1 MWMVVCPS
9 RLALWSAGWIPPWRC
24 VNHCSNKQTSHH
36 IKENPCVLAQQYH
49 SIKNG
54 SDLLWIRGTGSVLMC
69 LAKRMWTSIVLK
81 CYTDQSHP
89 VTISFHPHPC
99 RLLAPH
105 LTNYPSA
112 VRRCCVRWHAET
124 HSGCLAAAIHT
135 DETINMWHPQSCCD
149 GRWKLGS
156 WPVTG
161 SLIYVFKE
169 APDNVLHILLISSC
183 CLQWSHLSTVQERCK
198 LRSLWSSAGNGR
210 VNCANSTEDDL
221 SSFDKTASS
230 SLFFW
235 SPVDLELMRAVVCA
249 DCFDTSWH
257 VSLCLLR
264 WALLTPIPRH
274 H

>member
-36 IKENPCVLAQQYH
+36 IKENPYVLAQQYH

-54 SDLLWIRGTGSVLMC
+54 SDLLWICGTGSVLTC

-169 APDNVLHILLISSC
+169 APDNLLHILLISSC
-183 CLQWSHLSTVQERCK
+183 CLQWSHLSTVQETDANWGACGALQETAGLIVQIQQK
-198 LRSLWSSAGNGR
+198 MICHHLIKQLLLLFSSG
-210 VNCANSTEDDL
+210 
-221 SSFDKTASS
+221 
-230 SLFFW
+230 
-235 SPVDLELMRAVVCA
+235 
-249 DCFDTSWH
+249 
-257 VSLCLLR
+257 LL
-264 WALLTPIPRH
+264 
-274 H
+274 